1 MHLDHLS
8 AHGNVTLLRDIVS
21 KMSCLLDGSREI
33 DNFNANFVTA
43 WRDTHNYKIWLS
55 GVNPGILDV
64 HPGHPFAGQLS
75 VADMK
80 LRLSQ

>member
-1 MHLDHLS
+1 MILS
-8 AHGNVTLLRDIVS
+8 FLLRYNFFS
-21 KMSCLLDGSREI
+21 DGSREI
-33 DNFNANFVTA
+33 DNFNANFITA

-64 HPGHPFAGQLS
+64 HPAHPFAGQLS
-75 VADMK
+75 VADMR